1 MKRLIKI
8 NNLLKKIKNYKKNNI
23 FKEEDLIMY
32 NVICFLSTDYI
43 IIFKDKEK
51 MKSLFKKNLNL
62 IKKIM
67 SFKKNHKFILIIE
80 FNNSTNNKIK
90 INEME
95 EKDKYLGLLI
105 DKEKNYNEFIAILTK
120 LVQNLEISFL
130 N

>member
-1 MKRLIKI
+1 
-8 NNLLKKIKNYKKNNI
+8 
-23 FKEEDLIMY
+23 MY
-32 NVICFLSTDYI
+32 NVICFLSTDFI

-80 FNNSTNNKIK
+80 FNNSNNNKIK

-120 LVQNLEISFL
+120 LVQNLDISFL